1 MKPTADQARF
11 WQWFEENSNR
21 LQAAAC
27 GDDQHAREAAMR
39 ELAEASEEA
48 ASGLVLEM
56 CPGGDGEA
64 HELIVSVD
72 GEWELVDAA
81 KDFADAAPALA
92 GWNVVAFRPR
102 DEITGSMEI
111 ALAGERVGADDVW
124 FRVGESSDGLDLIL
138 YVRGLTKANRE
149 PRGLAAVLLAEHAVG
164 ERDMLTLL
172 NSRAVEPLP
181 ETPAS
186 EGLRPGREL
195 VEVFDRV
202 KARRYPPPGKLPLD
216 PEKSECATV
225 KGTKHGLPLVG
236 MLHLG
241 LRAVAG
247 HPDYD
252 RRLTVGIPFHKSNS
266 NGFPATREE
275 YLAVVDLEERLTEVL
290 QGGQQSLLA
299 LAIIAAGRRELIF
312 HTSDAEAALQRL
324 ESFRAKGVSHDLKP
338 EVERDTF
345 WGLYRSFCESPGSD
359 EDEADED

>member
-1 MKPTADQARF
+1 MKPTADQVRF

-27 GDDQHAREAAMR
+27 GDDQYAREAAMR

-56 CPGGDGEA
+56 CPRGDGEA
-64 HELIVSVD
+64 HELIVSAD
-72 GEWELVDAA
+72 SDWDLVDAA
-81 KDFADAAPALA
+81 KDFVEAAPALA

-102 DEITGSMEI
+102 GNLGSMVI
-111 ALAGERVGADDVW
+111 ALAGERVGPDDVW
-124 FRVGESSDGLDLIL
+124 FRVSESSDGLDLIL
-138 YVRGLTKANRE
+138 YVRGLTEANIGQ
-149 PRGLAAVLLAEHAVG
+149 RGLAAKLLAEHAVG

-181 ETPAS
+181 ETPAC

-216 PEKSECATV
+216 PESGWAGV

-236 MLHLG
+236 ILPLG

-266 NGFPATREE
+266 NGFPATQEE
-275 YLAVVDLEERLTEVL
+275 YLAVRDLEERLTEVL
-290 QGGQQSLLA
+290 QEGQQSLLA
-299 LAIIAAGRRELIF
+299 LSIMAAGRREVIF
-312 HTSDAEAALQRL
+312 HTSDAEGALQRL
-324 ESFRAKGVSHDLKP
+324 ENFRAEGVSHDLEP
-338 EVERDTF
+338 EIERDTF